1 MSGGIEEAW
10 RETIDD
16 KRKEE
21 PQKYDMGKP
30 RYSLLPWLA
39 LIELVNVREYGV
51 KKYSEDSWRGLGTQ
65 RNVNAALRHI
75 AAYLCGEKEDKESG
89 EMHLA
94 HAACDL
100 LFAIWEDKQ

>member
-1 MSGGIEEAW
+1 MFTFWGGW
-10 RETIDD
+10 RTNNY
-16 KRKEE
+16 
-21 PQKYDMGKP
+21 Q
-30 RYSLLPWLA
+30 
-39 LIELVNVREYGV
+39 
-51 KKYSEDSWRGLGTQ
+51 
-65 RNVNAALRHI
+65 NVNAALRHI